1 MLVVNNQIQIPLS
14 ELEFRF
20 VRSSGPGGQ
29 NVNKVATKAVL
40 RWNLSATTNLTESVK
55 ARFLEQNQNRINSEG
70 ELVLSSDRFRS
81 QTRNMKDCLD
91 KLRSL
96 IAAAIKPPK
105 ERKPT
110 RPSAGVRRRR
120 LEDKRRQSLKKRG
133 RRNVDG
139 DSY

>member
-1 MLVVNNQIQIPLS
+1 MLTVNHQLGVPLS

-40 RWNLSATTNLTESVK
+40 RWDVSSTTSLDESIK
-55 ARFLEQNQNRINSEG
+55 ARFLQKNQNRINAEG
-70 ELVLSSDRFRS
+70 ELVLASDRFRS

-96 IAAAIKPPK
+96 ISDVVRPPK
-105 ERKPT
+105 PRRPT

-120 LEDKRRQSLKKRG
+120 LEDKRRLSQKKKN
-133 RRNVDG
+133 RRFVDS
-139 DSY
+139 D